1 MTKHRSKRKR
11 KRQFFQ
17 RNAVAVTEK
26 AVAVSIHRG
35 VMTKHRGERKR
46 KGQFFQRN
54 ALVFIEKAVAVS
66 IQRSEKKEKNAIANR

>member
-1 MTKHRSKRKR
+1 
-11 KRQFFQ
+11 
-17 RNAVAVTEK
+17 
-26 AVAVSIHRG
+26 
-35 VMTKHRGERKR
+35 MTKHRGERKR

>member
-1 MTKHRSKRKR
+1 MTKHRGERKR

-17 RNAVAVTEK
+17 RNALAFIEK
-26 AVAVSIHRG
+26 AVAISIHRG

-46 KGQFFQRN
+46 KRQFFQRN
-54 ALVFIEKAVAVS
+54 AVVFIEKAVAIS